1 MAYRGQLD
9 EEDRNDY
16 LARFGRAEPAHPE
29 RELRRAVL
37 ADAIAMIL
45 TDAKAAGRRSISLRD
60 QRREALAWV
69 LSEDRSDPFAFERI
83 CEALGIDAG
92 WLRAQV
98 LARQPLRCSP
108 KIGPKLQPPLTVP
121 SAS

>member
-16 LARFGRAEPAHPE
+16 LARFGRTEPAHPE
-29 RELRRAVL
+29 RKLLRAVL
-37 ADAIAMIL
+37 ANAIAMIL
-45 TDAKAAGRRSISLRD
+45 TDAKAAGPRSVRLRRERE
-60 QRREALAWV
+60 EALAWII
-69 LSEDRSDPFAFERI
+69 STDRSDPFAFERI

-92 WLRAQV
+92 WLRVQV
-98 LARQPLRCSP
+98 LARPPLRCSP

-121 SAS
+121 SES

>member
-1 MAYRGQLD
+1 MD

-16 LARFGRAEPAHPE
+16 LARFGRAEPARPE